1 MRDLARINLFMR
13 SAKEDRVRD
22 KITDSELLPHHHKLV
37 LVNGMNPY
45 WRGDQ
50 CRSSIQTSEGTEGER
65 VRILSILDF
74 YTCLHEFSPLL

>member
-1 MRDLARINLFMR
+1 MR

-22 KITDSELLPHHHKLV
+22 KITDSELLPHHRGLV
-37 LVNGMNPY
+37 LVSGMNPY

-50 CRSSIQTSEGTEGER
+50 YRSSIRTSEGTEGER

-74 YTCLHEFSPLL
+74 YTCSHEFPPLV